1 MYKNVTYHQD
11 DIKRPIDNEP
21 MWTALEIPPDSNFNV
36 SDFDIPIFLNGL
48 DLRLSLMSNA
58 KGGSKLKNAFWI
70 NYETP
75 YDMDHILWSIWRDP
89 RTHLREISLG
99 QFIMILCQ
107 ENHAWSNAKK

>member
-36 SDFDIPIFLNGL
+36 SDLDIPIFLNGL

-58 KGGSKLKNAFWI
+58 KAGSKLKNAFWI
-70 NYETP
+70 YYEAP
-75 YDMDHILWSIWRDP
+75 YHMVFHNLS
-89 RTHLREISLG
+89 
-99 QFIMILCQ
+99 
-107 ENHAWSNAKK
+107 KKHF